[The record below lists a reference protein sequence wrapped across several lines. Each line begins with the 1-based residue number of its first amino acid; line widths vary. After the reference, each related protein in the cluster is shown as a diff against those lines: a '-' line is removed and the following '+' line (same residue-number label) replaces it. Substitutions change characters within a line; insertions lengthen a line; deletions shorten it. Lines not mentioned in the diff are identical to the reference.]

1 VYFFDTKNKCGYKF
15 YDKKTEL
22 IANDKK
28 SLIDVLKSVE
38 KYTSQGFYI
47 AGFISYEAGC
57 YLVDKQISHKE
68 LSMPLLYFVVFKK
81 ISLLGNL
88 PEVDYENGIVYDI
101 KYSETS
107 LEYAKKI
114 TKIKEHLHNG
124 DTYQTNYTFR
134 YSFKSLSTPENLYY
148 YLCKKQNAEF
158 TAFLEFENYSIVSL
172 SPELFLKKTDN
183 ILISKPMK
191 GTWKIGDKPD
201 DKIITENGIIVD
213 LIRNDMSVIAEKG
226 TVEAVNPFEVQ
237 TFNTLDQMIST
248 VKCEIKNK
256 SFYDIIK
263 ALFPCG
269 SITGAPKIRT
279 MEIISDLENNPRD
292 IYCGSI
298 GYILPNN
305 DFCFNVAI
313 RTAVYKNKEYIAGI
327 GGGIIYESK
336 TNDEFDECLLKS
348 QFLRSIND
356 FEIFETMK
364 SIDGIIQNLD
374 FHLARLKKSMQYFG
388 FNSKN
393 IVFPQI
399 DYGAKKVRL
408 SVKQNGEYDIKIS
421 DIDKILTNKV
431 VISDIIIDAGDI
443 FLQHKTSRRKIYN
456 TEYQKY
462 NVYDVIFINNL
473 GFISEASRN
482 NIFIKKQ
489 NQWITP
495 PLLAGILSG
504 IMRQIFMET
513 TQVLEKNITLDEL
526 KNADEVWLSNS
537 INGLIKVEL

>member
-1 VYFFDTKNKCGYKF
+1 LILVYFFDTKNKCGYKF

-68 LSMPLLYFVVFKK
+68 LSMPLLHFVVFKEV
-81 ISLLGNL
+81 SLLDRL
-88 PEVDYENGIVYDI
+88 PEDDYENGAVYDI
-101 KYSETS
+101 KYNETS

-114 TKIKEHLHNG
+114 AKVKEHLHNG
-124 DTYQTNYTFR
+124 DTYQANYTFR

-148 YLCKKQNAEF
+148 CLCKKQNAEF

-172 SPELFLKKTDN
+172 SPELFLKKTN
-183 ILISKPMK
+183 NTLVSKPMK

-201 DKIITENGIIVD
+201 DKIISENAIIVD

-226 TVEAVNPFEVQ
+226 TVEVVNPFEMQ
-237 TFNTLDQMIST
+237 NF
-248 VKCEIKNK
+248 
-256 SFYDIIK
+256 
-263 ALFPCG
+263 
-269 SITGAPKIRT
+269 
-279 MEIISDLENNPRD
+279 
-292 IYCGSI
+292 
-298 GYILPNN
+298 

-313 RTAVYKNKEYIAGI
+313 RTSVYKNKEYIAGI

-336 TNDEFDECLLKS
+336 TSDEFDECLLKS

-364 SIDGIIQNLD
+364 SIDGVIQNLD
-374 FHLARLKKSMQYFG
+374 LHLARMKKSMQYFG
-388 FNSKN
+388 FNGKN

-399 DYGAKKVRL
+399 DCGIKKVRL
-408 SVKQNGEYDIKIS
+408 SVKQNGEYEIKIS
-421 DIDKILTNKV
+421 DIDTILTNKV
-431 VISDIIIDAGDI
+431 VISDIIIDSCDI
-443 FLQHKTSRRKIYN
+443 FLQHKTSRRNIYN

-473 GFISEASRN
+473 GFISEASRH
-482 NIFIKKQ
+482 NIFIKKD
-489 NQWITP
+489 NQWVTP
-495 PLLAGILSG
+495 PLSAGILPG
-504 IMRQIFMET
+504 IIRQIFIET
-513 TQVLEKNITLDEL
+513 TPVLEKNITLDEL

-537 INGLIKVEL
+537 IRGLIKVEL

>member
-68 LSMPLLYFVVFKK
+68 LSMPLLHFVVFKEV
-81 ISLLGNL
+81 SLLDRL
-88 PEVDYENGIVYDI
+88 PEDDYENGAVYDI

-114 TKIKEHLHNG
+114 AKVKEHLHNG
-124 DTYQTNYTFR
+124 DTYQANYTFR
-134 YSFKSLSTPENLYY
+134 YSFKSLSTAENLYY
-148 YLCKKQNAEF
+148 CLCKKQNAEF

-172 SPELFLKKTDN
+172 SPELFLKKTN
-183 ILISKPMK
+183 NTLVSKPMK

-201 DKIITENGIIVD
+201 DKIISENAIIVD

-226 TVEAVNPFEVQ
+226 TVEVVNPFEMQ
-237 TFNTLDQMIST
+237 NFNTLNQMIST

-269 SITGAPKIRT
+269 SINGAPKIRT
-279 MEIISDLENNPRD
+279 MEIISELENNPRE
-292 IYCGSI
+292 IYCGSV

-336 TNDEFDECLLKS
+336 TSDEFDECLLKS

-364 SIDGIIQNLD
+364 SIDGVIQNLD
-374 FHLARLKKSMQYFG
+374 LHLARMKKSMQYFG
-388 FNSKN
+388 FNGKN

-399 DYGAKKVRL
+399 DCGIKKVRL
-408 SVKQNGEYDIKIS
+408 SVKQNGEYEIKIS
-421 DIDKILTNKV
+421 DIDTILTNKV
-431 VISDIIIDAGDI
+431 VISDIIIDSCDI
-443 FLQHKTSRRKIYN
+443 FLQHKTSRRNIYN

-473 GFISEASRN
+473 GFISEASRH
-482 NIFIKKQ
+482 NIFIKKD
-489 NQWITP
+489 NQWVTP
-495 PLLAGILSG
+495 PLSAGILPG
-504 IMRQIFMET
+504 IIRQIFIET
-513 TQVLEKNITLDEL
+513 TPVLEKNITLDEL

-537 INGLIKVEL
+537 IRGLIKVEL